1 MTRGFAPPAC
11 APTRRERAIRRNA
24 RTAASTFTVAVGDG
38 EPIVLGH
45 VRDGRDWER
54 LLASLR
60 HVFDNEEA
68 RTEGWSTSALPDGF
82 LASRGGRA
90 VTFRR
95 QQA

>member
-1 MTRGFAPPAC
+1 MAGGFAQQTF
-11 APTRRERAIRRNA
+11 APVRTRRAPGRGAS
-24 RTAASTFTVAVGDG
+24 TASTFTVAVGDG

-60 HVFDNEEA
+60 HVFDNDEA
-68 RTEGWSTSALPDGF
+68 RAEGWTTCDLPDGF
-82 LASRGGRA
+82 LVWRTGRA